1 MKRATGLLVLAL
13 LLLAALMSW
22 GCSENGSESEV
33 VGQCAT

>member
-13 LLLAALMSW
+13 LLAALMSW
-22 GCSENGSESEV
+22 GCAENGSESEV